1 MANLNLVRLPPDPTD
16 PTVAKRTWERAM
28 GVARGDIR
36 ELREADLWI
45 SSLLQDRVEMENL
58 EVREKAEAM
67 TRQR

>member
-1 MANLNLVRLPPDPTD
+1 
-16 PTVAKRTWERAM
+16 M

-45 SSLLQDRVEMENL
+45 SSLLQDRVEMEDL

-67 TRQR
+67 MRQG